1 MSVPF
6 IYGKMAETED
16 FTDRIEDCKRLVA
29 NLKGG
34 ISTILI
40 SPRRW
45 GKTSLVNKAMKE
57 IATDSNYLT
66 CQMDV
71 FNCRTEQQFYQTL
84 LNSVLKSTTSRVEE
98 VLGAIKKYISAFG
111 PKISIGDGPMS
122 EMSIGI
128 DFDDRQYSPDE
139 ILDLAEKIATD
150 KGKKLIVSIDEFQN
164 IENFDDPI
172 GFQRKLRSHWQL
184 QKSVCYCLYGSKRHM
199 LMDIFSNYE
208 MPFYKFGDIMML
220 DKIALADWVPFIVKR
235 FSDTGKEIDPSFAST
250 IATRV
255 ECHPYYV
262 QQYAQAVWMLTGKTV
277 EEPTLDI
284 AIRQIID
291 RSALLMSKITDD
303 LRPKQISFL
312 VAIAKGERNLTGSAT
327 LKKYNLGTS
336 ANVKNLKKVVID
348 KDLVDENKDGML
360 EIQDPIFR
368 MWLLENFDRS
378 QF

>member
-1 MSVPF
+1 MSIPF
-6 IYGKMAETED
+6 IYGKMADTD
-16 FTDRIEDCKRLVA
+16 NFTDRVADCKRLVT

-34 ISTILI
+34 VSTIII

-45 GKTSLVNKAMKE
+45 GKTSLVNRAMKE

-84 LNSVLKSTTSRVEE
+84 LNSVLKSTTSKVEE
-98 VLGAIKKYISAFG
+98 VFGTIKKYISTFG
-111 PKISIGDGPMS
+111 PKISIGNDPMS
-122 EMSIGI
+122 EVNVSI
-128 DFDDRQYSPDE
+128 DFDDHQYSPDE

-172 GFQRKLRSHWQL
+172 AFQRKLRSHWQL

-220 DKIALADWVPFIVKR
+220 DKIQLADWIPFITKR
-235 FSDTGKEIDPSFAST
+235 FGDTGKEIASSLAST
-250 IATRV
+250 IASRV

-262 QQYAQAVWMLTGKTV
+262 QQYAQTVWMLTDRVV
-277 EEPTLDI
+277 EEPILDI

-312 VAIAKGERNLTGSAT
+312 VAIAKGEKNLTSSTT
-327 LKKYNLGTS
+327 LKKYNFGTS
-336 ANVKNLKKVVID
+336 ANVKNLKKVMFD
-348 KDLVDENKDGML
+348 KDLVDENKEGLL
-360 EIQDPIFR
+360 EIQDPIFK
-368 MWLLENFDRS
+368 MWLLENFDSRP
-378 QF
+378 F